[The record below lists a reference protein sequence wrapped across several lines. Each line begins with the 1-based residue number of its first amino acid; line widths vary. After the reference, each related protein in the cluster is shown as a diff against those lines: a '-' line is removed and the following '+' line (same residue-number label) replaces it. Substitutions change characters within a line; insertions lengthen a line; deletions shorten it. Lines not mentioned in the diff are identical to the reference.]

1 MAPPDIPA
9 RLLRLAEALVFAS
22 PRPATWRLL
31 APFLPAHLSADDVFA
46 ALAAQCA
53 ERGVV
58 LVQQADGWV
67 FRTAPDLN
75 AELQAA
81 LGEVRRL
88 PRVALE
94 VLVVIAYH
102 QPITRREIEAVRG
115 VSLSQATMELL
126 LETGLIRAHGR
137 RETPGTPTLWVTT
150 PLFLEQFGLK
160 SLRDLPGSGV
170 IAAVPL
176 VPRPRG
182 PGSPADERAADDAA
196 EAEPPGLAA
205 RDSGQEGVA
214 ARAFRLELAARPD
227 LPDGLAGPTL
237 VITVPYHEPCNFA
250 LVCAK
255 HLTYQDICRF
265 PSFLR
270 IREHLPLRGRILCL
284 DHATS

>member
-1 MAPPDIPA
+1 MAPPVIPT

-22 PRPATWRLL
+22 PGPATWRLL
-31 APFLPAHLSADDVFA
+31 TPFLPADLSADDVFL
-46 ALAAQCA
+46 ALAADCA

-81 LGEVRRL
+81 LGEVRKL

-102 QPITRREIEAVRG
+102 QPITRPEIEAVRG

-170 IAAVPL
+170 IAAVSL
-176 VPRPRG
+176 SPRPDG
-182 PGSPADERAADDAA
+182 PRPPADEMTVDEAA
-196 EAEPPGLAA
+196 EAELPEAA
-205 RDSGQEGVA
+205 
-214 ARAFRLELAARPD
+214 PD
-227 LPDGLAGPTL
+227 
-237 VITVPYHEPCNFA
+237 
-250 LVCAK
+250 
-255 HLTYQDICRF
+255 
-265 PSFLR
+265 
-270 IREHLPLRGRILCL
+270 
-284 DHATS
+284 

>member
-1 MAPPDIPA
+1 MDHPAIPA

-31 APFLPAHLSADDVFA
+31 APFLPAHLSSDDVFA
-46 ALAAQCA
+46 ALQAHCA

-75 AELQAA
+75 VELQAA
-81 LGEVRRL
+81 LGEVRKL

-102 QPITRREIEAVRG
+102 QPITRPEIEAVRG

-126 LETGLIRAHGR
+126 LETGLIKAHGR
-137 RETPGTPTLWVTT
+137 RQAPGTPTLWVTT

-170 IAAVPL
+170 ISALSPL
-176 VPRPRG
+176 PQRGAPRSG
-182 PGSPADERAADDAA
+182 ADEMEADDAA
-196 EAEPPGLAA
+196 AEPEEPPEPAPG
-205 RDSGQEGVA
+205 
-214 ARAFRLELAARPD
+214 
-227 LPDGLAGPTL
+227 
-237 VITVPYHEPCNFA
+237 
-250 LVCAK
+250 
-255 HLTYQDICRF
+255 
-265 PSFLR
+265 
-270 IREHLPLRGRILCL
+270 
-284 DHATS
+284 